1 MPGRGTLQ
9 NLRNFEAISLKL
21 EPLAM
26 VNAELLFGNIE
37 KGWRGHAPL
46 FR

>member
-1 MPGRGTLQ
+1 MPQRGTQ
-9 NLRNFEAISLKL
+9 QGLRNFEAMSHRL
-21 EPLAM
+21 EPSVM

-37 KGWRGHAPL
+37 IGRNGHAPL